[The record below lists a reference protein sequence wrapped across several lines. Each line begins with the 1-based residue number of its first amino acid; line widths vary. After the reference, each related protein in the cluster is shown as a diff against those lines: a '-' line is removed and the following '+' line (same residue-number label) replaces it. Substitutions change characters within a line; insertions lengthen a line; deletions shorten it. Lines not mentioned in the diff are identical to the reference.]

1 MNPRVQRRLAAL
13 AACLA
18 LLVPSHTGAQEQ
30 KEWTWKDRE
39 GKTRTR
45 AELERIL
52 AASKLWLESFQSRGS
67 QADLSDAKLGG
78 ADLSDAK
85 LVAADL
91 SDAKLGGANLNR
103 AKLISADLSHAD
115 LRGADLT
122 GAELLNAD
130 LTGADLSNADLSNAD
145 LDGADLSRTRLSDA
159 VLIHADLSDT
169 KLIGA
174 ELNSADL
181 TGARLFKADLTGADL
196 LRADL
201 DGAYLSSA
209 DLNGADVSGA
219 QLNGAQLNGAD
230 LRGAQ
235 LSSAHLEGANVLQ
248 ANLTGAQLFDAELKD
263 ADFFHVDLQ
272 GAYFEPKSN
281 PEIRGI
287 AAAGHLERMT
297 YKENPDALV
306 QLRKQ
311 FQENGF
317 RTQER
322 KITYALSRRKA
333 ELDGPV
339 ERWFQRVAF
348 DLTCQYGMNPGRALQ
363 IWLALLLFCWLV
375 YAVFIHVPGE
385 SGIYRLQ
392 KIGEPA
398 AKEEI
403 EEKIRPRMISSH
415 PFWRFPFRLVS
426 QELRV
431 LFWAGSF
438 SLMSAFNIGFR
449 DINFGRWLR
458 LLPRTE
464 YDLKAKGWARTVA
477 GFQSLISVY
486 LIALWVLTYFGRP
499 FE

>member
-1 MNPRVQRRLAAL
+1 MNRWVGRKLGAVGAF
-13 AACLA
+13 LA
-18 LLVPSHTGAQEQ
+18 LLVPSQAGAQKQE
-30 KEWTWKDRE
+30 EWTWTDRA
-39 GKTRTR
+39 GKTRTQ
-45 AELERIL
+45 AELEKIL
-52 AASKLWLESFQSRGS
+52 AQHKLWAEAGHSRGTR
-67 QADLSDAKLGG
+67 ADLSR
-78 ADLSDAK
+78 ADLT
-85 LVAADL
+85 
-91 SDAKLGGANLNR
+91 GAN
-103 AKLISADLSHAD
+103 

-122 GAELLNAD
+122 SADLRDAELRDADLNDAD
-130 LTGADLSNADLSNAD
+130 LRTASLARADLGTASLTRADLAGADLGEARLAGAFLYRTNLTGADLN
-145 LDGADLSRTRLSDA
+145 GAHLGGANLSR
-159 VLIHADLSDT
+159 
-169 KLIGA
+169 
-174 ELNSADL
+174 
-181 TGARLFKADLTGADL
+181 
-196 LRADL
+196 
-201 DGAYLSSA
+201 
-209 DLNGADVSGA
+209 
-219 QLNGAQLNGAD
+219 
-230 LRGAQ
+230 
-235 LSSAHLEGANVLQ
+235 
-248 ANLTGAQLFDAELKD
+248 ANLTDARLGDAELKD
-263 ADFFHVDLQ
+263 AYFFFADLL
-272 GAYFEPKSN
+272 GAIFEPKSS
-281 PEIRGI
+281 PEIRSI
-287 AAAGHLERMT
+287 AAAYHLEFVT
-297 YKENPDALV
+297 YDQNPDALV

-333 ELDGPV
+333 QLDGPV

-375 YAVFIHVPGE
+375 YAVLIHVPGE

-392 KIGEPA
+392 RTGGPS

-403 EEKIRPRMISSH
+403 EEQIRPRTIPSR
-415 PFWRFPFRLVS
+415 PLWRHAFRWAYE
-426 QELRV
+426 ELRV
-431 LFWAGSF
+431 FFWAGFF

>member
-1 MNPRVQRRLAAL
+1 
-13 AACLA
+13 LA
-18 LLVPSHTGAQEQ
+18 LLVPSQAGAQQQ
-30 KEWTWKDRE
+30 KEWTWTDAS
-39 GKTRTR
+39 GHARTR
-45 AELERIL
+45 AELDKVFAEHI
-52 AASKLWLESFQSRGS
+52 LWLKSGESRGTR
-67 QADLSDAKLGG
+67 ADLSSAHLTY
-78 ADLSDAK
+78 ADL
-85 LVAADL
+85 V
-91 SDAKLGGANLNR
+91 
-103 AKLISADLSHAD
+103 
-115 LRGADLT
+115 
-122 GAELLNAD
+122 
-130 LTGADLSNADLSNAD
+130 
-145 LDGADLSRTRLSDA
+145 
-159 VLIHADLSDT
+159 
-169 KLIGA
+169 GA

-181 TGARLFKADLTGADL
+181 IGARLVGADLTNADLVGADL
-196 LRADL
+196 VGADLMGAHLNGTSLNDADLTDAHLSDGDLTDAHLARADL
-201 DGAYLSSA
+201 SQAYM
-209 DLNGADVSGA
+209 NT
-219 QLNGAQLNGAD
+219 
-230 LRGAQ
+230 
-235 LSSAHLEGANVLQ
+235 
-248 ANLTGAQLFDAELKD
+248 ANLTRAVLDSANLSGAHLLSTNLTRASLNRADLTRASLNRADLTRVELVGAELKD
-263 ADFFHVDLQ
+263 AHFSDADLQ
-272 GAYFEPKSN
+272 DATFEPNST
-281 PEIRGI
+281 PELRSI
-287 AAAGHLERMT
+287 ATARHLELVT
-297 YKENPDALV
+297 YQTNPDALA

-339 ERWFQRVAF
+339 ERWFQRMAF

-363 IWLALLLFCWLV
+363 IWLALLLFCWLA

-392 KIGEPA
+392 KTGGPT

-403 EEKIRPRMISSH
+403 EEQIRPRTIPSR
-415 PFWRFPFRLVS
+415 PLWRYPVRFIH

-431 LFWAGSF
+431 FFWAGFF